1 MNTWMVGR
9 VPVAHEHREP
19 VYTGGREGEEPERRI
34 KTYGRDVFYLRAR
47 IMAGQVDLSGNEWGV
62 TDWKWLTKDELSGT
76 ISQQT
81 LHSVRNSMPAR

>member
-19 VYTGGREGEEPERRI
+19 VYTGDGSERRI

-47 IMAGQVDLSGNEWGV
+47 IMAGPVDLAENKWGV
-62 TDWKWLTKDELSGT
+62 TDFKWLTKDELSGV

-81 LHSVRNSMPAR
+81 LHSVRNSMPSR